1 MTKRKTMA
9 SIEAEITKLK
19 TQLDNLEKR
28 RERLIAQIA
37 LAQKERDQRLAE
49 AIFEAFRKSEKTYRQ
64 LMTFLGQ

>member
-28 RERLIAQIA
+28 RERLIAQLA
-37 LAQKERDQRLAE
+37 LAQKERDLDWN
-49 AIFEAFRKSEKTYRQ
+49 
-64 LMTFLGQ
+64 LGGRTASMIKNLPPILSN